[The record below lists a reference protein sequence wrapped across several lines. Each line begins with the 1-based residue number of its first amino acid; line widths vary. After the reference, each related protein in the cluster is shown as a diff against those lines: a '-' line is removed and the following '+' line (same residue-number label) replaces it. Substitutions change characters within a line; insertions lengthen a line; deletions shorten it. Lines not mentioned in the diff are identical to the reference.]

1 MKKNYI
7 IYILIIIVAIIIG
20 ILFFVNNK
28 NKENKNIQNETNIME
43 TTTVLQPEDPK
54 ENIVTNIVATPVED
68 ESK

>member
-20 ILFFVNNK
+20 ILFLVNNK
-28 NKENKNIQNETNIME
+28 NKDNTNIQNETNIME
-43 TTTVLQPEDPK
+43 TTVSQPEDPE
-54 ENIVTNIVATPVED
+54 ENIVTNIVATPVEN